1 LYSALGK
8 IPSQSVTVLL
18 DACFSGAKREGDM
31 LASARGIAIKAKPGQ
46 PVGNM
51 VVMSASQG
59 DETAYPYNDKQHG
72 LFTYF
77 LLKKLQETQGDVN
90 MLDLSNYITTQVS
103 QKSIVENGKSQTPVL
118 VPSSSVAMVWQKWS
132 LK

>member
-1 LYSALGK
+1 
-8 IPSQSVTVLL
+8 
-18 DACFSGAKREGDM
+18 
-31 LASARGIAIKAKPGQ
+31 
-46 PVGNM
+46 
-51 VVMSASQG
+51 
-59 DETAYPYNDKQHG
+59 
-72 LFTYF
+72 
-77 LLKKLQETQGDVN
+77 